1 MICSPCRAAGILL
14 TLNANDPAVV
24 MQHQNCKGGTWCD
37 CAHKTDSQV
46 RKPRG

>member
-1 MICSPCRAAGILL
+1 MICSPCRSAGKYLTAGNAHAAEL
-14 TLNANDPAVV
+14 AHA
-24 MQHQNCKGGTWCD
+24 QCKGGTWCD